1 MIFLLYIEP
10 YGVATEED
18 LIAMYERRMI
28 NGIRMSRGWK
38 PLKPFDI
45 LNKWWP

>member
-28 NGIRMSRGWK
+28 NAIRAMRGDF
-38 PLKPFDI
+38 LLMPFRL
-45 LNKWWP
+45 LNVWWP